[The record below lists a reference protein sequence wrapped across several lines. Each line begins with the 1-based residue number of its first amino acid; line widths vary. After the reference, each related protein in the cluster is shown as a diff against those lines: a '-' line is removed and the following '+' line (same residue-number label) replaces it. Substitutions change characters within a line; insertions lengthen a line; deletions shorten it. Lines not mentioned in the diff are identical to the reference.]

1 MVPTTNY
8 VLSSF
13 IIHWHTLTLPLPNK
27 SSLSSVLYYHS
38 GIMFLNIIK
47 AMIRICFYLILIGV
61 CVTSWIKL
69 LKEPTAF
76 EEKIVSNQAR
86 LPSFTLCPAQ
96 PDGTISN
103 KSIESFEDIEKA
115 IENVKNKYT
124 IEYVEQK
131 PYEQTKM
138 VEKKYTDTLYGV
150 WNFAPKISLTPPFEA
165 VICLI
170 WKPSIEY
177 KLKPDWSYKV
187 SGGII

>member
-1 MVPTTNY
+1 MKV
-8 VLSSF
+8 
-13 IIHWHTLTLPLPNK
+13 I
-27 SSLSSVLYYHS
+27 
-38 GIMFLNIIK
+38 
-47 AMIRICFYLILIGV
+47 IRICFYLILIGV

-76 EEKIVSNQAR
+76 EEKIVNNQAR
-86 LPSFTLCPAQ
+86 LPTFTLCPAQ

-115 IENVKNKYT
+115 IENVKDKYT

-138 VEKKYTDTLYGV
+138 VEKKYADTLYGV
-150 WNFAPKISLTPPFEA
+150 WKFAPKISSTPPFEA

-170 WKPSIEY
+170 WTPSIEY

-187 SGGII
+187 SCRILLLADSLTVRIGLNFLDRVILNEIIVI

>member
-1 MVPTTNY
+1 MKV
-8 VLSSF
+8 
-13 IIHWHTLTLPLPNK
+13 I
-27 SSLSSVLYYHS
+27 
-38 GIMFLNIIK
+38 
-47 AMIRICFYLILIGV
+47 IRICFYLILIGV

-76 EEKIVSNQAR
+76 EEKIVNNQAR
-86 LPSFTLCPAQ
+86 LPTFTLCPAQ
-96 PDGTISN
+96 PHGTISN

-115 IENVKNKYT
+115 IENVKDKYT

-150 WNFAPKISLTPPFEA
+150 WKFAPKISLTPPFEA

-170 WKPSIEY
+170 WTPSIEY

-187 SGGII
+187 SCRILLLADSLTVRIGLNFLDRVILNEIIVI